1 MPVVA
6 LQFCDSATT
15 LAKGKMQFFLR
26 KKSEK
31 KSDTRAGVGGKNIT
45 QPDKIWLVDT
55 NLRLGSST
63 LFHDVRDTIQICI
76 EFHKTTV
83 QVLERIVKYVHTQQL
98 DF

>member
-1 MPVVA
+1 MKYSIKPNFEIEICLAPQEILQGLQMPVVA

-45 QPDKIWLVDT
+45 
-55 NLRLGSST
+55 
-63 LFHDVRDTIQICI
+63 
-76 EFHKTTV
+76 
-83 QVLERIVKYVHTQQL
+83 
-98 DF
+98 